1 MATIS
6 LTIPDAVIQRV
17 LDALGG
23 TYGYKA
29 TLEDGTP
36 NPQTKAQFSKAV
48 VADYVKKIV
57 RQWEAQQAG
66 QTAYN
71 TAANDVDINVTIS

>member
-17 LDALGG
+17 LDALTG
-23 TYGYKA
+23 TYGYRV
-29 TLEDGTP
+29 TLDDGSP
-36 NPQTKAQFSKAV
+36 NPQTKTQFAKAV

-66 QTAYN
+66 QTAFN
-71 TAANDVDINVTIS
+71 AAANDVDLNVTIS